1 MMDDVI
7 AFYRG
12 ASQWAKDN
20 IPKLVWP
27 TEDTETEVTYKCV
40 NIKRLSIHQNKK
52 SSCDLRMKLIHYV
65 ILDF

>member
-12 ASQWAKDN
+12 ASQWAKDK

-27 TEDTETEVTYKCV
+27 TEDAETEVKLQWV
-40 NIKRLSIHQNKK
+40 NVK
-52 SSCDLRMKLIHYV
+52 
-65 ILDF
+65 

>member
-1 MMDDVI
+1 MMDDVL

-27 TEDTETEVTYKCV
+27 TEDTETEVIYKCV
-40 NIKRLSIHQNKK
+40 NIKETLNPSNI
-52 SSCDLRMKLIHYV
+52 SLWVLRTIAMDYFVLG
-65 ILDF
+65 F

>member
-12 ASQWAKDN
+12 ASQWAKDK

-27 TEDTETEVTYKCV
+27 TENTETEVRFQFANTKETFHPS
-40 NIKRLSIHQNKK
+40 LQ
-52 SSCDLRMKLIHYV
+52 
-65 ILDF
+65 

>member
-1 MMDDVI
+1 MMDDVL

-12 ASQWAKDN
+12 ASQWAKDK

-40 NIKRLSIHQNKK
+40 NIKKTFNPSK
-52 SSCDLRMKLIHYV
+52 
-65 ILDF
+65 